1 MTGRLPLSV
10 NKSAAGGESTSPLC
24 DSALEGSGVS
34 FPLQGDQKR
43 KPAEPYALVRIREEP
58 ATRRPPV
65 GGNHGRPAATDFR
78 SAGDTLFLSGL
89 RRALHVTGM
98 FSISPEMLLLHERV
112 ICK

>member
-78 SAGDTLFLSGL
+78 SAGLTPGGHLVSV
-89 RRALHVTGM
+89 RTQESVACHRHV
-98 FSISPEMLLLHERV
+98 FHQPRNASAA
-112 ICK
+112 